1 MVCLGWLEWMVGRSF
16 AFCSLG
22 AVCLLGFYVL
32 NMQHPIPSHIISHHI
47 TIPYNITSHLVNTHL
62 VQAMCGKVQAVD
74 LSPAVSTSTA
84 ALLAGPRG
92 VGVRFDPVGAGAVTR
107 TQKAVAKELSGV
119 E

>member
-1 MVCLGWLEWMVGRSF
+1 
-16 AFCSLG
+16 
-22 AVCLLGFYVL
+22 
-32 NMQHPIPSHIISHHI
+32 
-47 TIPYNITSHLVNTHL
+47 
-62 VQAMCGKVQAVD
+62 MCGKVQAVD

>member
-1 MVCLGWLEWMVGRSF
+1 M
-16 AFCSLG
+16 CS
-22 AVCLLGFYVL
+22 
-32 NMQHPIPSHIISHHI
+32 
-47 TIPYNITSHLVNTHL
+47 
-62 VQAMCGKVQAVD
+62 KVQAVD

-92 VGVRFDPVGAGAVTR
+92 VGVSFDPVGAGAVTR